1 MSELNVGN
9 IDRTLRILIGIAF
22 IGLAARGSV
31 GAWGYAGIV
40 PLLTG
45 IAALCPV
52 YKLLGVS
59 TTSR

>member
-1 MSELNVGN
+1 MTQLNVGN
-9 IDRTLRILIGIAF
+9 IDRMLRILLGIVL
-22 IGLAARGSV
+22 IGLAARGTL
-31 GAWGYAGIV
+31 GAWGYLGIV

-52 YKLLGVS
+52 YKLLGIS